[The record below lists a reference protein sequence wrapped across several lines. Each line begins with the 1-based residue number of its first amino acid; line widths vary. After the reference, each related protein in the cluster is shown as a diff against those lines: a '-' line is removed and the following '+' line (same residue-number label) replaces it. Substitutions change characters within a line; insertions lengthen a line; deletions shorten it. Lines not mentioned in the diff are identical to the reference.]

1 VPAEAGSAGEL
12 KSGSPRRCHGRQ
24 ARRGVKR
31 QGGAV
36 RPGRAALRPPT
47 RLSDSS
53 KSVLPGI
60 AIIRILL
67 LPPLDIVLLVLHCVL
82 AHLML
87 IPFMSGNASPESPE
101 DAMTRHMTCQGPRS
115 AAR

>member
-1 VPAEAGSAGEL
+1 VWIAETLPRTTGQTVRRAPGGSPAGS
-12 KSGSPRRCHGRQ
+12 
-24 ARRGVKR
+24 RGL
-31 QGGAV
+31 
-36 RPGRAALRPPT
+36 AAADKASR
-47 RLSDSS
+47 SS

-101 DAMTRHMTCQGPRS
+101 DAMTRHMTCQGSRS